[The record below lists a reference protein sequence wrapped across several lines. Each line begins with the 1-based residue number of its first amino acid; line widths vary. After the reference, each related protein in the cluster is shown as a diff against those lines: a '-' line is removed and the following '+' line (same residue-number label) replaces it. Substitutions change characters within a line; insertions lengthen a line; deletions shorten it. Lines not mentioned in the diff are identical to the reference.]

1 MLIRVVRLTLQPEAV
16 QAFLTHFD
24 AASPVIRRFPGCE
37 HLELWQDVD
46 APNVFTSYS
55 HWTNLDALERYRQSD
70 LFKSTWAKVKPL
82 FALRT
87 EAFSAVRARTI
98 KG

>member
-1 MLIRVVRLTLQPEAV
+1 MLIRVVRMTLQPDAL
-16 QAFLTHFD
+16 QAFLAHFD

-46 APNVFTSYS
+46 APNVITSYS
-55 HWTNLDALERYRQSD
+55 HWTNLRALERYRQSD
-70 LFKSTWAKVKPL
+70 FFKSTWAEVRPL
-82 FALRT
+82 FASRA
-87 EAFSAVRARTI
+87 EAFSAARARTG